1 MLATKTS
8 LAPLSK
14 EAGKKQRKKVVALKE
29 ARKGDRNGKAKT
41 K

>member
-1 MLATKTS
+1 MLATERS

-14 EAGKKQRKKVVALKE
+14 EAGKKQRKTVVALKQ
-29 ARKGDRNGKAKT
+29 ARKSSKNGKAKT